1 MTDSVDKIY
10 EKAWVG
16 LTRGHQAILVKIEG
30 ALRQADLP
38 SLSWYDVLLELSRD
52 ETAGMRALELES
64 KLLLPQYGLSRLLD
78 RIEKAGYIER
88 QVCKADRRGKVL
100 YITQSGEDI
109 RQRMWPIYQKAILD
123 ILGKKL
129 SKKEAEQFVLTLSKL
144 RV

>member
-109 RQRMWPIYQKAILD
+109 RQRMWPVYQKAILD
-123 ILGKKL
+123 ILGERL
-129 SKKEAEQFVLTLSKL
+129 SKKEAEQFVHTLSKL
-144 RV
+144 RA

>member
-52 ETAGMRALELES
+52 EAAGMRALELES
-64 KLLLPQYGLSRLLD
+64 RLLLPQYGLSRLLD

-109 RQRMWPIYQKAILD
+109 RQRMWPVYQKAILD

>member
-1 MTDSVDKIY
+1 
-10 EKAWVG
+10 
-16 LTRGHQAILVKIEG
+16 
-30 ALRQADLP
+30 
-38 SLSWYDVLLELSRD
+38 LSWYDVLLELSRD

-109 RQRMWPIYQKAILD
+109 RQRMWPVYQKAILD

>member
-109 RQRMWPIYQKAILD
+109 RQRMWPVYQKAILD

>member
-1 MTDSVDKIY
+1 MTDLNDEIY
-10 EKAWVG
+10 EAAWVS
-16 LTRGHQAILVKIEG
+16 LVRGHQGVLGRIET
-30 ALRQADLP
+30 ALQSADLP
-38 SLSWYDVLLELSRD
+38 PLSWYDVLLELSRSR
-52 ETAGMRALELES
+52 ETGVRAFELES
-64 KLLLPQYGLSRLLD
+64 RLLLPQYGLSRLLD

-88 QVCKADRRGKVL
+88 RVCEDDRRGKL
-100 YITQSGEDI
+100 LFITQSGEDI

>member
-100 YITQSGEDI
+100 YITQSGEEI
-109 RQRMWPIYQKAILD
+109 RQRMWPVYQKSLLD
-123 ILGKKL
+123 ILGERL
-129 SKKEAEQFVLTLSKL
+129 SKKEAEQFVQTLSKL
-144 RV
+144 RA